1 MDVTV
6 EIPLTRFGEWVTFN
20 LIAERDLGD
29 GSCLVAEIMR
39 ETDDEGNTL
48 YCADLYKAKRDKMG
62 LLHDNENLRRETFG
76 YLWDA
81 VRFCETEDLS
91 EFGITNE

>member
-1 MDVTV
+1 M
-6 EIPLTRFGEWVTFN
+6 TFN

-48 YCADLYKAKRDKMG
+48 YCADIYKAKRDEIG
-62 LLHDNENLRRETFG
+62 LLHDNENLRRETFSNI
-76 YLWDA
+76 WDA
-81 VRFCETEDLS
+81 VLYCETVDLG
-91 EFGITNE
+91 ELETTNE